1 MIKQI
6 IIKDITINWKRKK
19 LIVNREENV
28 YVFKF
33 RRINSWFKRDCIV
46 SREEKKKRRKEG
58 NKTDYRF
65 AVGKKFVFPPRLP
78 MIHTFV
84 QELLISPNK
93 FDAIKKTRDKNV
105 ERRKK
110 SGRRRRSEATLL
122 LRFRPAVCL
131 ASWIIHLVYYLR
143 GENWNLLHFNTIVH
157 RFDDKNSVFT
167 PCEQPRNS
175 IAFTN

>member
-1 MIKQI
+1 MFRERKKRKEEKRETKQI
-6 IIKDITINWKRKK
+6 
-19 LIVNREENV
+19 
-28 YVFKF
+28 
-33 RRINSWFKRDCIV
+33 
-46 SREEKKKRRKEG
+46 
-58 NKTDYRF
+58 TDLQW
-65 AVGKKFVFPPRLP
+65 GKKFVFPPRLP

-131 ASWIIHLVYYLR
+131 AS
-143 GENWNLLHFNTIVH
+143 
-157 RFDDKNSVFT
+157 
-167 PCEQPRNS
+167 
-175 IAFTN
+175 